1 MDALRL
7 QLPLVPPAGSVVVL
21 DGVAW
26 PEESFEVLA
35 FLDVP
40 QSEDARALSDADPRF
55 LGRFFLYGSGVPRP
69 DHAGKIG
76 LSARLKMRP
85 ELAARAARTSAHT
98 LVLVPRDANGE
109 PLSAADLRVRSV
121 AFEP

>member
-7 QLPLVPPAGSVVVL
+7 QLPSVPSGGGVVVL

-40 QSEDARALSDADPRF
+40 AAEDARELTDADPRF

-76 LSARLKMRP
+76 LSARLRMRP
-85 ELAARAARTSAHT
+85 DIAARAARTGGHT
-98 LVLVPRDANGE
+98 LVLVPRDANGDA
-109 PLSAADLRVRSV
+109 LSAAALRVRTV
-121 AFEP
+121 TLEA

>member
-7 QLPLVPPAGSVVVL
+7 QLPPAPSGGAVVVL

-35 FLDVP
+35 FVDVP
-40 QSEDARALSDADPRF
+40 DGEDARALSDNDPRF

-76 LSARLKMRP
+76 LSARLRMRP
-85 ELAARAARTSAHT
+85 EVAARATGGGTHT

-121 AFEP
+121 TFEA